1 MAQSVEHILGKDEV
15 GSSSLLSSSTRRH
28 KARIEGRQMKICL
41 PFLLRLRLLFR
52 ANTTVLREAEVMIYC
67 ALRETQTHPRKPQL
81 TLRHS
86 LSSFAKIFRRVLA
99 ELRTLRGVVMS
110 VSEM

>member
-41 PFLLRLRLLFR
+41 PFLLRLRFLLR
-52 ANTTVLREAEVMIYC
+52 AKATVLREANVKIA
-67 ALRETQTHPRKPQL
+67 ALRESK
-81 TLRHS
+81 
-86 LSSFAKIFRRVLA
+86 FALA
-99 ELRTLRGVVMS
+99 RPLCAGAAL
-110 VSEM
+110 